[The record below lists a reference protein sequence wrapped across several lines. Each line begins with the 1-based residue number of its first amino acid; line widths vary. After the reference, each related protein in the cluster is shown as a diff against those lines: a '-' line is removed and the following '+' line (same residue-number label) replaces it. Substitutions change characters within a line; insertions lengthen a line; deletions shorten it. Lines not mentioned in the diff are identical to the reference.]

1 MTKPGKITHN
11 WVELSIHKSLRNYVN
26 WNQLG
31 VVAGLITV
39 IIGGVCYFGLDL
51 FHIADDAI
59 KEVRGYVM
67 GTSVDTKY
75 DKLKDLLDHKTERLQ
90 EQILKFHAK

>member
-1 MTKPGKITHN
+1 MTKPGKNSRN
-11 WVELSIHKSLRNYVN
+11 WIELSIHKSLRNYVN
-26 WNQLG
+26 WTHLS
-31 VVAGLITV
+31 VVVGIITAV
-39 IIGGVCYFGLDL
+39 IGGACYFGLDL

-75 DKLKDLLDHKTERLQ
+75 DKLKDLLDHKTETLQ
-90 EQILKFHAK
+90 EQILRFHGK